1 MREDSDQFGDCII
14 GSSGQLYPVVVL
26 KRDLLELPAG
36 TWTIT
41 LDMCR
46 NGDVNSGMRGTTIKP
61 PQTIQRVQ
69 MRWLAL

>member
-14 GSSGQLYPVVVL
+14 GTSGQLYPVVLL
-26 KRDLLELPAG
+26 KRDVLELPAG

-46 NGDVNSGMRGTTIKP
+46 NDDINSGMRGVPIKP
-61 PQTIQRVQ
+61 PQAIQRVR
-69 MRWLAL
+69 MR